1 MERNEEIKC
10 ASKDYVNYLLDKQ
23 EYHNEDY
30 TEDDIRQA
38 FENGAMFADRNP
50 DLSAL
55 WRDASEEPQIGSNI
69 VVVDEKGQ
77 LWDIQ
82 PYDGEYDGYGG
93 LTGWR
98 CCVVHYNN
106 IQSWAYISDLL
117 PKQFGNTKKQK
128 GE

>member
-1 MERNEEIKC
+1 MTRDEDAIIEAKKYYRNDIKC
-10 ASKDYVNYLLDKQ
+10 YD
-23 EYHNEDY
+23 
-30 TEDDIRQA
+30 A
-38 FENGAMFADRNP
+38 FLHGVEWADEHPINP
-50 DLSAL
+50 

-106 IQSWAYISDLL
+106 IQSWAYIKDLL
-117 PKQFGNTKKQK
+117 PKE
-128 GE
+128 GER

>member
-1 MERNEEIKC
+1 MTREEEIKC

-38 FENGAMFADRNP
+38 FEKGAMFADKNP
-50 DLSAL
+50 DLSSL
-55 WRDASEEPQIGSNI
+55 WHDVSEEPQIGSNI
-69 VVVDEKGQ
+69 VVVDEDGQ
-77 LWDIQ
+77 WWDIQ
-82 PYDGEYDGYGG
+82 PYDGEYDGYGD
-93 LTGWR
+93 LSGWR

-117 PKQFGNTKKQK
+117 LK
-128 GE
+128 GGEK